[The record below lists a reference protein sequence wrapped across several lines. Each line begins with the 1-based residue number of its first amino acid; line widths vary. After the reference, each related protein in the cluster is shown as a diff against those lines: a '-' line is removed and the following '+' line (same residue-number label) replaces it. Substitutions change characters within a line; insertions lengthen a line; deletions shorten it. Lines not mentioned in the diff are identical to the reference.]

1 MQVDLTEQQTLIQRI
16 DRLERQNRA
25 VRAAG
30 TLAILAGAAALC
42 IGMSAPRRTLE
53 TDLLI
58 IKDATGNTRM
68 ILGMADDGPAITM
81 LDSNGKLRANIGV
94 TEKGPEFDFLDQS
107 ETPRLQMFIDDKQVP
122 RLNLLDS
129 RGTQVTFRP

>member
-1 MQVDLTEQQTLIQRI
+1 MQVDLTESQTLMRRI
-16 DRLERQNRA
+16 ERLERQNRA

-30 TLAILAGAAALC
+30 TLAVLAGAAALC

-68 ILGMADDGPAITM
+68 ILGMSDDGPAITM

-107 ETPRLQMFIDDKQVP
+107 ETPRLQMFIDEKQVP

>member
-16 DRLERQNRA
+16 NRLERQNRA

-30 TLAILAGAAALC
+30 TLAVLVGAAALC

-68 ILGMADDGPAITM
+68 ILGMSDDGPAITM

>member
-16 DRLERQNRA
+16 NRLERQNRA